1 MILRPPSLPPRVAT
15 PATDG
20 WPKVRPDRAFGK
32 SAFSVLRDT
41 GHRPP
46 LRSSQCTPHRHP
58 LQNQAVR
65 KTYFNSGSCNMF
77 CFFIILA
84 VLTGT
89 LSTSL
94 TGMEVEIPAP
104 MAKILHDG
112 SNLDGV
118 RRSRIVLDLAGNESE
133 SFQLVLPPSPGSP
146 PRQVRVAV
154 AAFPVDGI
162 AVDVFRVGYVRT
174 GNPSYA
180 VSRVGLWPDPLF
192 ATEEIT
198 LTPERCSVLF
208 FNVSVRG
215 EVPAGV
221 YRSTVRL
228 TAEDGERKDIPLQV
242 RVRDFVLPFP
252 GTLKVPVGLYPDPIA
267 AFYRNAIGTAE
278 PFSDEEWRQWARLLA
293 RNRMTPKELGTVYMR
308 SLPDRPL
315 VPDPTVV
322 RENVQTLAPLVVP
335 ESFHFFR
342 LPSAV
347 TMRKRMDNGLTGPA
361 LVTGMQPE
369 AIAAAWRDADL
380 PPNRLLY
387 GCDEPKVGDQELLL
401 QLRQTYLKVKQA
413 VPGVRILQTVSGA
426 APILAGAVDIWC
438 PKISGA
444 FHPFFQ
450 ERRKAG
456 DELWIYTCCSP
467 IPPAAN
473 LFVDRPAIEHRILP
487 WMAAKVGATG
497 FLYWSSAW
505 FKGVP
510 EKEWPEDGD
519 WDLSRHEFY
528 WSVWIHTNGDGILL
542 YPGKNR
548 NPHPSIRLFALR
560 DGLEDYEYLALLKH
574 YLKAVEALPVY
585 HTPAGAA
592 LVKAARD
599 LTTVPDEIVT
609 DAVTYT
615 RSPGQLLER
624 RRRIADMIEQL
635 KHILEKQ
642 DFKRWGK
649 RDA

>member
-1 MILRPPSLPPRVAT
+1 MRQRPPLIPRPPS
-15 PATDG
+15 
-20 WPKVRPDRAFGK
+20 
-32 SAFSVLRDT
+32 
-41 GHRPP
+41 PP
-46 LRSSQCTPHRHP
+46 LHAAAVGTHSRAGVPPPPPEQESHLSCIEQTCLRPFRYSPPNGTLAGFLPRLRKRQSQTFPPGPR
-58 LQNQAVR
+58 
-65 KTYFNSGSCNMF
+65 NMF
-77 CFFIILA
+77 CFLMILA
-84 VLTGT
+84 VFAGVSAPRLAG
-89 LSTSL
+89 L
-94 TGMEVEIPAP
+94 EVEIPAP
-104 MAKILHDG
+104 MEKILPDG

-133 SFQLVLPPSPGSP
+133 SFQLVLPPRPGKPS
-146 PRQVRVAV
+146 RRVRVTV
-154 AAFPVDGI
+154 DSFPVDGI

-192 ATEEIT
+192 AATEIT
-198 LTPERCSVLF
+198 LTPERCGVLF

-215 EVPAGV
+215 EVQPGV

-228 TAEDGERKDIPLQV
+228 TAEDGERKEIPLQL

-267 AFYRNAIGTAE
+267 AFYRNASGTAE
-278 PFSDEEWRQWARLLA
+278 PFSDEEWRQWALFLT
-293 RNRMTPKELGTVYMR
+293 RNRMPPKELGTAYMQ

-315 VPDPTVV
+315 VPDPAVV
-322 RENVQTLAPLVVP
+322 QKNVQALAPLVVP

-347 TMRKRMDNGLTGPA
+347 TMRKRMDGGRTGPE

-369 AIAAAWRDADL
+369 VVAAAWRDAGL

-387 GCDEPKVGDQELLL
+387 GCDEPKVGDQELLQ
-401 QLRQTYLKVKQA
+401 QLRRTYLEVKQA
-413 VPGVRILQTVSGA
+413 IPGVRIMQTISGD
-426 APILAGAVDIWC
+426 APVLAGAVDIWC

-473 LFVDRPAIEHRILP
+473 LFVDRPVIEHRILP
-487 WMAAKVGATG
+487 WMAARVGATG

-505 FKGVP
+505 FRGVP

-542 YPGKNR
+542 YPGKDR
-548 NPHPSIRLFALR
+548 KPHPSIRLFALR
-560 DGLEDYEYLALLKH
+560 DGLEDYE
-574 YLKAVEALPVY
+574 
-585 HTPAGAA
+585 
-592 LVKAARD
+592 
-599 LTTVPDEIVT
+599 
-609 DAVTYT
+609 
-615 RSPGQLLER
+615 
-624 RRRIADMIEQL
+624 
-635 KHILEKQ
+635 
-642 DFKRWGK
+642 
-649 RDA
+649 